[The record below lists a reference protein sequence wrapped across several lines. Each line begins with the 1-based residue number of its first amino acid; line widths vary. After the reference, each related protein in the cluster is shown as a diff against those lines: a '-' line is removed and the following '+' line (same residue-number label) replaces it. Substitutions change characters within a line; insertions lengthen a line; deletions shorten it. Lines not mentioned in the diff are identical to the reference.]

1 MKSLNLKKIIL
12 FIIIVLII
20 VFAVRAV
27 KNAKQNDANT
37 PTAKQYPVVVSSI
50 SSQLKEV
57 SLTLPYLAQVE
68 NNKDVNLASKISSRV
83 KFIQASG
90 TKVKKGDVIAELDDT
105 TLATGT
111 ASIDAQIKA
120 QRTLLKSLKAT
131 HKRTLELLA
140 MQGASVEQSQKE
152 ETAIAAAQS
161 KIETLKQN
169 KANALNNLTYTKI
182 LSPVDG
188 VISKTLVNVGD
199 MCLPGHPVAKLSA
212 SNGFY
217 LLLRV
222 PSDLKISAVQFKGK
236 TLITHALNST
246 FNGLAEYKVFL
257 DDEIKLTSGDRVEV
271 NVVVFSGQAYLLPFD
286 ALLNRDGKNYVLYQQ
301 GDKVQSTTIKV
312 LESGEQ
318 GVVTTD
324 KIIADKNILVA
335 KGDILLRV
343 LSGASIKL
351 NSTKVNIQE

>member
-1 MKSLNLKKIIL
+1 MKTLNLKKIIGL
-12 FIIIVLII
+12 IVLVLIV

-27 KNAKQNDANT
+27 KKAKQNDANT
-37 PTAKQYPVVVSSI
+37 LVAKQYPVVVASVSPTL
-50 SSQLKEV
+50 QEV

-105 TLATGT
+105 SLATGT

-120 QRTLLKSLKAT
+120 QRTLLKSLQAT

-152 ETAIAAAQS
+152 ETSIAAAQS

-169 KANALNNLTYTKI
+169 KANVVNNLTYAKI

-212 SNGFY
+212 TQGFY

-222 PSDLKISAVQFKGK
+222 PTDLTVMAVNFNGK
-236 TLITHALNST
+236 KFATHALNST

-271 NVVVFSGQAYLLPFD
+271 NVVVFDGQAYQLPFD
-286 ALLNRDGKNYVLYQQ
+286 ALLNRDGKTFVLYQQ
-301 GDKVQSTTIKV
+301 NDKVQSMPIHV

-324 KIIADKNILVA
+324 KNLAGKTLLVA
-335 KGDILLRV
+335 KGDILLRI
-343 LSGASIKL
+343 LSGAAIKIL
-351 NSTKVNIQE
+351 NKE